1 MKIENV
7 ELHQVELPFL
17 HPFESS
23 RGTIFNKTCIIISVH
38 SEGIT
43 GYGECSAEAG
53 PWYSDETVVTA
64 WHILGEFL
72 IPQVIGQDINS
83 IKEAVQK
90 FSPIRGNRMA
100 KAGIENAFWDLFAKA
115 GSVSLSN
122 MMGGVRDKIPV
133 GVSIGIQPSLDKL
146 LEVVENYLADGYRR
160 IKLKIKPGWD
170 IDVIRAVRE
179 RWEDLLL
186 QVDANCAYTMEQ
198 IQIFME
204 LDQFNLLLI
213 EEPLNSEDLSEHS
226 KLQGFIKTPVC
237 LDESI
242 YSFEQAKLA
251 LKLNA
256 CKVIN
261 IKPGRVG
268 GFTSAIKIHDLCKE
282 KGIPVWCGGM
292 YETNIGRAGNV
303 ALASLSNFT
312 LPGDISASSRYFK
325 EDIAIPDFVL
335 NCDST
340 LTVPSNPGIGVD
352 MEYNKLL
359 QYRVKNQSFL
369 NKKFTY

>member
-1 MKIENV
+1 MKIEKI
-7 ELHQVELPFL
+7 ELHHVELPFL

-23 RGTIFNKTCIIISVH
+23 RGITFNKTCIIISVH
-38 SEGIT
+38 SGGIT

-53 PWYSDETVVTA
+53 PWYSAETIVTA
-64 WHILGEFL
+64 WHILEEFL
-72 IPQVIGQDINS
+72 IPQVIGQDINT
-83 IKEAVQK
+83 IEEVVQK

-100 KAGIENAFWDLFAKA
+100 KAGLENAFWDLFAKA
-115 GSVSLSN
+115 GSVSLSK

-133 GVSIGIQPSLDKL
+133 GVSIGIQPSINKL
-146 LEVVENYLADGYRR
+146 LEVIEKFLADGYRR
-160 IKLKIKPGWD
+160 IKIKIKPGWD
-170 IDVIRAVRE
+170 FEVIRSVRE
-179 RWEDLLL
+179 RWHDILL
-186 QVDANCAYTMEQ
+186 QVDANSAYTLEQ
-198 IQIFME
+198 IKIFKE

-213 EEPLNSEDLSEHS
+213 EQPLNYEDISGHS
-226 KLQGFIKTPVC
+226 KLQALIKTPLC

-242 YSFEQAKLA
+242 YSLERAILA
-251 LKLNA
+251 LELNA

-268 GFTSAIKIHDLCKE
+268 GFITAIKIHDLCKG

-325 EDIAIPDFVL
+325 EDIALPDFIL
-335 NCDST
+335 NNDST
-340 LTVPSNPGIGVD
+340 ITVPSMPGIGVD
-352 MEYNKLL
+352 IKYNKLL
-359 QYRVKNQSFL
+359 RYRIKHQSFP
-369 NKKFTY
+369 NKG